1 MLTLR
6 FALSLV
12 GWLPLGVIAYMVH
25 RRDKTEAAKNE
36 SYTSPLTG
44 VIENVPP
51 SLYVQRYL
59 LWAAAAAP
67 LGVAG
72 LVRKDYFFSV
82 PYFAH
87 VVVALYCAWV
97 YRRGREP
104 KIMGGYRELPNP
116 PSLLGPK

>member
-12 GWLPLGVIAYMVH
+12 GWLLLGVIAYLVH
-25 RRDKTEAAKNE
+25 RREKTEAAKNE

-59 LWAAAAAP
+59 
-67 LGVAG
+67 GG
-72 LVRKDYFFSV
+72 V